1 MTRIVATMRG
11 ASRLQEE
18 LKQSKPFATLEQEAL
33 LSIERTAAILSHAV
47 ADALRPYGIT
57 PTQYNV
63 LRILRGAGEQGLCRN
78 EVRDRLVAQV
88 PDVTRLLDRM
98 EEMGFVDRE
107 RAADDR
113 RMVYTR
119 ITRKG
124 IQLLARLDEPV
135 ARLHQRQLGH
145 LGAVKLRTLVRLLAE
160 ARHGIGSDG

>member
-1 MTRIVATMRG
+1 MTRILAIMRA

-33 LSIERTAAILSHAV
+33 LSIERTAAILSHGV
-47 ADALRPYGIT
+47 ADALRRYGIT

-98 EEMGFVDRE
+98 EEMGLVDRE
-107 RAADDR
+107 RASDDR
-113 RMVYTR
+113 RMVFTR
-119 ITRKG
+119 VTRKG
-124 IQLLARLDEPV
+124 LQLLARIDDPV
-135 ARLHQRQLGH
+135 TRLHERQLGH
-145 LGAVKLRTLVRLLAE
+145 LGAAKLRALIRLLAE
-160 ARHGIGSDG
+160 ARHGSSSES